1 MSIVSVCSKIAVACT
16 GVVSGRFSLKII
28 QPQLTDLDVRRRS
41 PRFGKWHSYS
51 CRTALLPPQTSH
63 L

>member
-1 MSIVSVCSKIAVACT
+1 MSIVSVCSKIAVACI

-41 PRFGKWHSYS
+41 PHFGKLSDH
-51 CRTALLPPQTSH
+51 RRH
-63 L
+63 RIFNKN